1 MTRTFRIVHV
11 AAPGQSYKS
20 KDFENGTFTGT
31 PFRAAKKAFS
41 QLCRAKKIK
50 GQCTLTLTMQEKSRG
65 SDKNVKSYRLKRE
78 KLKEP
83 KVITYPDGKTVTI
96 KYKIKKMKL
105 SQNSNAV
112 KQTAGRGRPT
122 GPVKPSEI
130 LNSLLKS

>member
-1 MTRTFRIVHV
+1 MTRTFRVVHV
-11 AAPGQSYKS
+11 AAPGQNYKS
-20 KDFENGTFTGT
+20 KDFENGTFIGT

-50 GQCTLTLTMQEKSRG
+50 GQCTLTITMQEKTRG
-65 SDKNVKSYRLKRE
+65 SDRNVMSYRLKRE

-83 KVITYPDGKTVTI
+83 KVLEYPDGRKVTI

-122 GPVKPSEI
+122 SKYVKPSEV
-130 LNSLLKS
+130 LNSLKS